1 MGRLKCHTVTL
12 LVFPQKIFISDQ
24 VLSKFDSNVQS
35 NAEIYV
41 ADGIL
46 FIFKHS
52 ISLNVWKC
60 SVLLLCHTVTNGCI
74 FLKLFC
80 FPLLRDCM
88 MTMMM
93 AMPLTMMNTLTMT
106 MTMIWLPCDDNIRIS
121 TGLSSKPHIMISW
134 HPISPKF
141 TIQLMFYTPIMGDGN
156 DFCTERK
163 KLRLES
169 IVKTNKYKILW
180 RRSDK

>member
-12 LVFPQKIFISDQ
+12 LVFPPKIFISDQ

-60 SVLLLCHTVTNGCI
+60 SVLLLCHTVTIYFSQHISYGDFIKKSKIVPKVCNKI
-74 FLKLFC
+74 ML
-80 FPLLRDCM
+80 M
-88 MTMMM
+88 M
-93 AMPLTMMNTLTMT
+93 LQ
-106 MTMIWLPCDDNIRIS
+106 
-121 TGLSSKPHIMISW
+121 G
-134 HPISPKF
+134 
-141 TIQLMFYTPIMGDGN
+141 
-156 DFCTERK
+156 
-163 KLRLES
+163 
-169 IVKTNKYKILW
+169 YKVML
-180 RRSDK
+180 

>member
-1 MGRLKCHTVTL
+1 MFFIILGTYTRWTFIIFSLVQRILLLIFQCHTVTL

-60 SVLLLCHTVTNGCI
+60 PVLLLCHTVTI
-74 FLKLFC
+74 YFSQH
-80 FPLLRDCM
+80 
-88 MTMMM
+88 
-93 AMPLTMMNTLTMT
+93 
-106 MTMIWLPCDDNIRIS
+106 IS
-121 TGLSSKPHIMISW
+121 
-134 HPISPKF
+134 
-141 TIQLMFYTPIMGDGN
+141 
-156 DFCTERK
+156 
-163 KLRLES
+163 
-169 IVKTNKYKILW
+169 
-180 RRSDK
+180 